1 MTVFNWSTT
10 AANNDDADTSI
21 NWTEGQAPSTINN
34 SARAMMAAI
43 AKWRNDMSGNLV
55 TAGTSTAYTLTTNQ
69 VFTALTDGIMVTA
82 RMDEVNGASPTL
94 NVDGLGAKS
103 IASVYGTAIG
113 TGLLKAGGVYTFV
126 YDSTDDKWIVHG
138 ATWSD
143 IPKGTIMLFYA
154 NTAPTGWTIYTT
166 SGDNKAIRIVTGSGA
181 GGGTGGAVGGSVA
194 FTTAFASQTPAG
206 TVAVSIANHTLSE
219 ANLPAHNHDVGT
231 LAVAAHASH
240 THITQINSYATVQ
253 AGGSIDALVRSD
265 EGLANGAENFTSGAP
280 SAALTHSLS
289 GSTANAGSGTAITHT
304 VNSATFTGNAINLAV
319 QYASYIAA
327 TKD

>member
-1 MTVFNWSTT
+1 
-10 AANNDDADTSI
+10 
-21 NWTEGQAPSTINN
+21 
-34 SARAMMAAI
+34 MMAAI
-43 AKWRNDMSGNLV
+43 AKWRDDLSGNLV

-82 RMDEVNGASPTL
+82 RMDEVNGAAPTL
-94 NVDGLGAKS
+94 NVDGLGAKA

-126 YDSTDDKWIVHG
+126 YDATDDKWIVHG

-154 NTAPTGWTIYTT
+154 DAAPTGWTIYTT
-166 SGDNKAIRIVTGSGA
+166 SGDNKALRIVTGSGA

-206 TVAVSIANHTLSE
+206 TVAVSIADHTLAT
-219 ANLPAHNHDVGT
+219 ANLPSHTHGVGT
-231 LAVAAHASH
+231 LATASGGSHNHAVPILYNFITFGSGSYPALFGPASGLSDGSISETTDTEAAHTH
-240 THITQINSYATVQ
+240 TIT
-253 AGGSIDALVRSD
+253 
-265 EGLANGAENFTSGAP
+265 
-280 SAALTHSLS
+280 
-289 GSTANAGSGTAITHT
+289 GSTAAAGSGTAVTHT
-304 VNSATFTGNAINLAV
+304 VNSATFTGTAINLAV

>member
-1 MTVFNWSTT
+1 MTVFTWSTT
-10 AANNDDADTSI
+10 AANNDDADTSV
-21 NWTEGQAPSTINN
+21 NWVEGQAPSTINN

-43 AKWRNDMSGNLV
+43 AKWRDDLSGNLV

-126 YDSTDDKWIVHG
+126 YDATDDKWIVHG
-138 ATWSD
+138 ATWND
-143 IPKGTIMLFYA
+143 IPTGTIMLFYA

-166 SGDNKAIRIVTGSGA
+166 SGDNKALRIVTGSGA

-206 TVAVSIANHTLSE
+206 TVAVSVNNHTLTQ
-219 ANLPAHNHDVGT
+219 ANLPNCTFPDT
-231 LAVAAHASH
+231 LAVANHAAH
-240 THITQINSYATVQ
+240 THNTVINSYATVQ
-253 AGGSIDALVRSD
+253 AGGSIDALVRQD
-265 EGLANGAENFTSGAP
+265 EGLSNGTDIHTSGNP
-280 SAALTHSLS
+280 SATLTHTLS
-289 GSTANAGSGTAITHT
+289 GSVTSGGSGTAVTHT
-304 VNSATFTGNAINLAV
+304 ATGTFTGTAINLAV